1 MIETDKWAF
10 CHIPK
15 NGGTNFTTRSPHK
28 PDKKF
33 NNISRHNPPDCFPE
47 VSVPWIGIVRNPY
60 SRYLSFFFWATKL
73 QSWEYTFEEFVVQD
87 LFRQP
92 ETSGDKFISMEFED
106 TNRKT
111 KSKYML
117 SDLSVI
123 PTPPELKNLPSEFE
137 LGIKVDSYF
146 INTFTSGKSAL
157 AEAETFTILTENNET
172 KIVIGYAS
180 IASNRVT
187 IPVETTKYQDI
198 EPISFNANMFASIL
212 NANKDC
218 ESATLEVSSAG
229 LSRIQFSIDN
239 YDSEYFLVSTQA
251 VN

>member
-1 MIETDKWAF
+1 LGDDVELK
-10 CHIPK
+10 
-15 NGGTNFTTRSPHK
+15 
-28 PDKKF
+28 
-33 NNISRHNPPDCFPE
+33 
-47 VSVPWIGIVRNPY
+47 
-60 SRYLSFFFWATKL
+60 LS
-73 QSWEYTFEEFVVQD
+73 Q
-87 LFRQP
+87 
-92 ETSGDKFISMEFED
+92 SGDKFISMEFED

-187 IPVETTKYQDI
+187 IPVETTKYKDI

>member
-1 MIETDKWAF
+1 MNKTQL
-10 CHIPK
+10 
-15 NGGTNFTTRSPHK
+15 TNFINKYTLGGEIKSTKWTSNGDSLTTRYISG
-28 PDKKF
+28 DKSVVGRVVLSKF
-33 NNISRHNPPDCFPE
+33 NHLEPCELGVYSTGQLSSLLSVLGDDVDISLLR
-47 VSVPWIGIVRNPY
+47 
-60 SRYLSFFFWATKL
+60 A
-73 QSWEYTFEEFVVQD
+73 
-87 LFRQP
+87 
-92 ETSGDKFISMEFED
+92 GDKFISMELED
-106 TNRKT
+106 SKRKT

-123 PTPPELKNLPSEFE
+123 PTPPELKNLPDSFE
-137 LGIKVDSYF
+137 LGIKVDAHF

-157 AEAETFTILTENNET
+157 AEAETFTILTEGGQT

-187 IPVETTKYQDI
+187 IPVETTKSADI

-218 ESATLEVSSAG
+218 ESATLEVSSQG
-229 LSRIQFSIDN
+229 LSRIKFAIDN

>member
-1 MIETDKWAF
+1 MVMNKSQL
-10 CHIPK
+10 
-15 NGGTNFTTRSPHK
+15 TNFITKYTLGGEIKSTKWTSDGNSLSTRFISGDKSVVGKVELNKFSHLK
-28 PDKKF
+28 PCELGVYNTGQLTSLLSVLGD
-33 NNISRHNPPDCFPE
+33 DVE
-47 VSVPWIGIVRNPY
+47 VN
-60 SRYLSFFFWATKL
+60 LS
-73 QSWEYTFEEFVVQD
+73 Q
-87 LFRQP
+87 
-92 ETSGDKFISMEFED
+92 SGDKFISMELED
-106 TNRKT
+106 TKRKT

-123 PTPPELKNLPSEFE
+123 PTPPELKNLPDSFE
-137 LGIKVDSYF
+137 LGIKVDPYF
-146 INTFTSGKSAL
+146 VSTFISGKGAL
-157 AEAETFTILTENNET
+157 SEAETFTILTENGET

-187 IPVETTKYQDI
+187 IPVETTKGGEI

>member
-1 MIETDKWAF
+1 MNKSQL
-10 CHIPK
+10 
-15 NGGTNFTTRSPHK
+15 TNFITKYTLGGEIKSTKWTSDGNSLSTRFISGDKSVVGKVELNKFSHLK
-28 PDKKF
+28 PCELGVYNTGQLTSLLSVLGD
-33 NNISRHNPPDCFPE
+33 DVE
-47 VSVPWIGIVRNPY
+47 VN
-60 SRYLSFFFWATKL
+60 LS
-73 QSWEYTFEEFVVQD
+73 Q
-87 LFRQP
+87 
-92 ETSGDKFISMEFED
+92 SGDKFISMELED
-106 TNRKT
+106 TKRKT

-123 PTPPELKNLPSEFE
+123 PTPPELKNLPDSFE
-137 LGIKVDSYF
+137 LGIKVDPYF
-146 INTFTSGKSAL
+146 VSTFISGKGAL
-157 AEAETFTILTENNET
+157 SEAETFTILTENGET

-187 IPVETTKYQDI
+187 IPVETTKGGEI

-229 LSRIQFSIDN
+229 LSRIKFSIDN

>member
-1 MIETDKWAF
+1 MNKSQL
-10 CHIPK
+10 
-15 NGGTNFTTRSPHK
+15 TNFINKYTLGGEIKSTKWVSNGDSLATRFISG
-28 PDKKF
+28 DKSVVGKVVLSKF
-33 NNISRHNPPDCFPE
+33 KHLEPCELGVYNTGQLSSLLSVLGDDVDVSLSR
-47 VSVPWIGIVRNPY
+47 
-60 SRYLSFFFWATKL
+60 A
-73 QSWEYTFEEFVVQD
+73 
-87 LFRQP
+87 
-92 ETSGDKFISMEFED
+92 GDKFISMELED
-106 TNRKT
+106 TKRKT

-123 PTPPELKNLPSEFE
+123 PTPPELKNLPDSFE

-187 IPVETTKYQDI
+187 IPVETTKYKGI

-212 NANKDC
+212 SANKDC
-218 ESATLEVSSAG
+218 ESATLEVSSQG
-229 LSRIQFSIDN
+229 LSRIKFSIDN

>member
-1 MIETDKWAF
+1 MNKSQL
-10 CHIPK
+10 
-15 NGGTNFTTRSPHK
+15 TNFITKYTLGGEIKSTKWTSDGNSLSTRFISGDKSVVGKVELNKFSHLK
-28 PDKKF
+28 PCELGVYNTGQLTSLLSVLGD
-33 NNISRHNPPDCFPE
+33 DVE
-47 VSVPWIGIVRNPY
+47 VN
-60 SRYLSFFFWATKL
+60 LS
-73 QSWEYTFEEFVVQD
+73 Q
-87 LFRQP
+87 
-92 ETSGDKFISMEFED
+92 SGDKFISMELED
-106 TNRKT
+106 TKRKT

-123 PTPPELKNLPSEFE
+123 PTPPELKNLPDSFE
-137 LGIKVDSYF
+137 LGIKVDPYF
-146 INTFTSGKSAL
+146 VSTFISGKGAL
-157 AEAETFTILTENNET
+157 SEAETFTILTENGET

-187 IPVETTKYQDI
+187 IPVETTKGGEI

-239 YDSEYFLVSTQA
+239 YDSEYYLVSTQA

>member
-1 MIETDKWAF
+1 
-10 CHIPK
+10 
-15 NGGTNFTTRSPHK
+15 
-28 PDKKF
+28 
-33 NNISRHNPPDCFPE
+33 
-47 VSVPWIGIVRNPY
+47 
-60 SRYLSFFFWATKL
+60 
-73 QSWEYTFEEFVVQD
+73 
-87 LFRQP
+87 
-92 ETSGDKFISMEFED
+92 
-106 TNRKT
+106 
-111 KSKYML
+111 ML

-123 PTPPELKNLPSEFE
+123 PTPPELKNLPDSFE
-137 LGIKVDSYF
+137 LGIKVDPYF

-229 LSRIQFSIDN
+229 LSRIKFSIDN

>member
-1 MIETDKWAF
+1 MNKSQL
-10 CHIPK
+10 
-15 NGGTNFTTRSPHK
+15 TNFITKYTLGGEIKSTKWTSDGNSLSTRFISGDKSVVGKVELNKFSHLSPCELGVYNTGQLTSLLSVLG
-28 PDKKF
+28 D
-33 NNISRHNPPDCFPE
+33 DVE
-47 VSVPWIGIVRNPY
+47 VN
-60 SRYLSFFFWATKL
+60 LS
-73 QSWEYTFEEFVVQD
+73 Q
-87 LFRQP
+87 
-92 ETSGDKFISMEFED
+92 SGDKFISMELED
-106 TNRKT
+106 TKRKT

-123 PTPPELKNLPSEFE
+123 PTPPELKNLPDSFE
-137 LGIKVDSYF
+137 LGIKVDPYF
-146 INTFTSGKSAL
+146 VSTFISGKGAL
-157 AEAETFTILTENNET
+157 SEAETFTILTENGET

-187 IPVETTKYQDI
+187 IPVETTKGGEI

>member
-1 MIETDKWAF
+1 MN
-10 CHIPK
+10 K
-15 NGGTNFTTRSPHK
+15 NQLTNFITKYTLGGEIKSTKWTSNGSSLSTRFISG
-28 PDKKF
+28 DKSVVGSVTLSKF
-33 NNISRHNPPDCFPE
+33 NHLAPCELGVYNTGQLSSLL
-47 VSVPWIGIVRNPY
+47 SVLGDDVELN
-60 SRYLSFFFWATKL
+60 LS
-73 QSWEYTFEEFVVQD
+73 Q
-87 LFRQP
+87 
-92 ETSGDKFISMEFED
+92 SGDKFISMEFED
-106 TNRKT
+106 TKRKT

-123 PTPPELKNLPSEFE
+123 PTPPELKNLPDSFE
-137 LGIKVDSYF
+137 LGIKVDPYF

-157 AEAETFTILTENNET
+157 SEAETFTILTENGET

-187 IPVETTKYQDI
+187 IPVETTKYKMM

-212 NANKDC
+212 QSNKDC
-218 ESATLEVSSAG
+218 ESATLEVSSQG
-229 LSRIQFSIDN
+229 LSRIKFSIDN

>member
-1 MIETDKWAF
+1 MN
-10 CHIPK
+10 K
-15 NGGTNFTTRSPHK
+15 NQLTNFITKYTLGGEIKSTKWTSNGSSLSTRFISG
-28 PDKKF
+28 DKSVVGSVTLSKF
-33 NNISRHNPPDCFPE
+33 NHLAPCELGVYNTGQLSSLL
-47 VSVPWIGIVRNPY
+47 SVLGDDVELN
-60 SRYLSFFFWATKL
+60 LS
-73 QSWEYTFEEFVVQD
+73 Q
-87 LFRQP
+87 
-92 ETSGDKFISMEFED
+92 SGDKFISMEFED
-106 TNRKT
+106 TKRKT

-123 PTPPELKNLPSEFE
+123 PTPPELKNLPDSFE
-137 LGIKVDSYF
+137 LGIKVDPYF
-146 INTFTSGKSAL
+146 VNTFISGKGAL
-157 AEAETFTILTENNET
+157 SEAETFTILTENGET

-187 IPVETTKYQDI
+187 IPVETTKQTDI

-229 LSRIQFSIDN
+229 LSRIKFSIDN

>member
-1 MIETDKWAF
+1 MNKSQL
-10 CHIPK
+10 
-15 NGGTNFTTRSPHK
+15 TNFITKYTLGGEIKSTKWTSNGDSLSTRFISGDKSVVGRVELNKFSHLK
-28 PDKKF
+28 PCELGVYNTGQLSSLLSVLGD
-33 NNISRHNPPDCFPE
+33 DVE
-47 VSVPWIGIVRNPY
+47 VK
-60 SRYLSFFFWATKL
+60 LS
-73 QSWEYTFEEFVVQD
+73 Q
-87 LFRQP
+87 
-92 ETSGDKFISMEFED
+92 SGDKFISMELED
-106 TNRKT
+106 TKRKT

-123 PTPPELKNLPSEFE
+123 PTPPELKNLPDSFE
-137 LGIKVDSYF
+137 LGIKVDPYF
-146 INTFTSGKSAL
+146 VSTFISGKGAL
-157 AEAETFTILTENNET
+157 SEAETFTILTENGET

-187 IPVETTKYQDI
+187 IPVETTKGGEI

-229 LSRIQFSIDN
+229 LSRIKFSIDN

>member
-1 MIETDKWAF
+1 MNKTQL
-10 CHIPK
+10 
-15 NGGTNFTTRSPHK
+15 TNFINKYSLGGEIKSTKWTSNGNSLSTRFISG
-28 PDKKF
+28 DKSVVGNVVLSKF
-33 NNISRHNPPDCFPE
+33 SHLDPCELGVYNTAQLSSLLSVLGDDVE
-47 VSVPWIGIVRNPY
+47 VN
-60 SRYLSFFFWATKL
+60 LSN
-73 QSWEYTFEEFVVQD
+73 
-87 LFRQP
+87 
-92 ETSGDKFISMEFED
+92 SGDKFISMEFVD
-106 TNRKT
+106 SKRKT

-137 LGIKVDSYF
+137 LGIKVDPYF
-146 INTFTSGKSAL
+146 ISTFISGKGAL
-157 AEAETFTILTENNET
+157 AEAETFTILTENGNT
-172 KIVIGYAS
+172 SIVIGYAS

-187 IPVETTKYQDI
+187 IPVETTQYKEI

-212 NANKDC
+212 QSNKDC

-229 LSRIQFSIDN
+229 LSRIKFAIDN